1 MGLDIAFQSCL
12 AKEFLRSSNLA
23 REKKGTLAC
32 DAGSNALSLGLASLG
47 LANATKLGGTQA
59 PSSVSAIFSGPG
71 RALAVPVPRV
81 DSGLLAL
88 LS

>member
-12 AKEFLRSSNLA
+12 AKEFLRSSNW

-71 RALAVPVPRV
+71 RALAVPVPWV
-81 DSGLLAL
+81 DSGLLVL
-88 LS
+88 LT